1 MKEYLGIFLIILVIV
16 ISSYAFFATDI
27 ETVRIIALASI
38 GLIAAFGLLLA
49 DRLIE
54 LNFFGLAKIKAAQKK
69 AQEESQK
76 IEKIRKD
83 LQEQKDRLEATLKET
98 NNRKEELD
106 KILQEI
112 DDKAQVA
119 TEKID
124 RLIETWVNY
133 QEDLRRREV
142 RKRLDKSMGME

>member
-1 MKEYLGIFLIILVIV
+1 MKIWPSCFHSPLPINI
-16 ISSYAFFATDI
+16 
-27 ETVRIIALASI
+27 TVQ
-38 GLIAAFGLLLA
+38 
-49 DRLIE
+49 
-54 LNFFGLAKIKAAQKK
+54 IKAAQKK